1 MKSFLVIALL
11 ASAAAYAG
19 PDRIL
24 PVTKED
30 EMVRK
35 EKEKMAKDKMAKE
48 KLQKIEDANKKPE
61 DCDDKAKKPIEIK
74 PESISLS
81 GNTGC
86 SLDEAH

>member
-1 MKSFLVIALL
+1 MKTFLVLALL
-11 ASAAAYAG
+11 TSAAAYAG
-19 PDRIL
+19 PNRIL

-30 EMVRK
+30 EQMK
-35 EKEKMAKDKMAKE
+35 KDKIAQE
-48 KLQKIEDANKKPE
+48 KLKMLDKNKKEE
-61 DCDDKAKKPIEIK
+61 DCDDKAKKPVEIK